1 MSLEVNIQEALKT
14 AMKAKDSAGMRTLRA
29 IKTAITVQ
37 NTEKGASGTLSKEQE
52 DKLLQKM
59 MKQRK
64 DALEIYLKE
73 NRSDLAVIEQEEI
86 AVIEK
91 FMPKQMSKEE
101 VALELK
107 AIMDKSGLNTQK
119 DMGPLM
125 GLANKKLAGKSDGKT
140 IAAVLKSLLQ

>member
-1 MSLEVNIQEALKT
+1 
-14 AMKAKDSAGMRTLRA
+14 
-29 IKTAITVQ
+29 
-37 NTEKGASGTLSKEQE
+37 
-52 DKLLQKM
+52 
-59 MKQRK
+59 
-64 DALEIYLKE
+64 
-73 NRSDLAVIEQEEI
+73 
-86 AVIEK
+86 
-91 FMPKQMSKEE
+91 MPKQMSKEE